1 MASIIVVE
9 GRQKGVFYRLG
20 QVTSVIGRDEAL
32 PIQVLDS
39 HVSRRH
45 VQIRFDQRT
54 WTPYIADMGSK
65 NGVLVNGVR
74 LQEEVK
80 LTDGDLITIGTT
92 SLVFTQKDFFDRK
105 SALAH
110 IKKLGE
116 REHPTQ
122 SD

>member
-1 MASIIVVE
+1 
-9 GRQKGVFYRLG
+9 
-20 QVTSVIGRDEAL
+20 VIGRDEAL